1 MLAEA
6 LLSPPWGMSVRI
18 SKVIALLIALAAL
31 GVCATTAAADGEEG
45 RPPAESPRPANGLT
59 LQQVRLWHGRHPRLL
74 FTSADLPRLR
84 ARRATE
90 PYHRIWE
97 TLLWRADRH
106 LLIDPADVGRTE
118 YRGRDQMPHILE
130 RLALVGLLTG
140 ERKYSRKA
148 VVLMTALGEQGF
160 PFHGRGV
167 DGAGDLAIGLALAYD
182 WAYDF
187 LTAEEHR
194 ALRRQLDALGT
205 ELSTLMSPDGGTY
218 GKLASRRG
226 AAGHHAVALAG
237 GGLGLMSLAL
247 RGEANRNSTNAWQA
261 TADRCIRNYYR
272 DALGSDGAGIEG
284 FDLTMYGLHAA
295 LPYTIAR
302 RRMDKVDLGDGTAL
316 GSVASWYVYELL
328 PGPEMLP
335 IGESGDGLGAEDTLA
350 AMFAACGGNPLH
362 AWFYDASH
370 GGSGCKTFG
379 TASESLG
386 SGDVMSYLWYSAAGK
401 IENPSKHLPL
411 GKQFPSRGVSFVRS
425 GWGDPAGD
433 VVVSFHCP
441 SRAHMGRWQMDVNQF
456 TLYAYRV
463 GWAIDSGY
471 AWREAGGEPS
481 LTLSGSSQAHNLFQ
495 IDGHDAIRPYGRTL
509 AFVDDKDW
517 SLAVGEG
524 SVAMDVK
531 TFRRYLAVGKREGK
545 ARYLIIVDEI
555 EPKEGGQHR
564 YRHFL
569 HTARGN
575 KVEASGRVARITT
588 TDGATGQ
595 YAVIS
600 PRGATLKV
608 ANFPTHRSGLHPR
621 IESVHRTEGKFF
633 HVAVLVPRAKGD
645 QRPIVIRP
653 VADAEGAIAF
663 RVTVDGIVDRVCV
676 LMRDGAKP
684 PKGFGTAGHKLQLT
698 NGAFKQSLLFDLE
711 EPGHDKPDANDA
723 GPSKEE

>member
-1 MLAEA
+1 M
-6 LLSPPWGMSVRI
+6 RI
-18 SKVIALLIALAAL
+18 RKLTVPLIVLVAL
-31 GVCATTAAADGEEG
+31 GVCADRTAADGEKG
-45 RPPAESPRPANGLT
+45 GSPTKSPRPVNVLT
-59 LQQVRLWHGRHPRLL
+59 LEQVRLWHGRHPRLL
-74 FTSADLPRLR
+74 FRSADLAELR
-84 ARRATE
+84 ARRAAE
-90 PYHRIWE
+90 PYRRIYK

-106 LLIDPADVGRTE
+106 LLIDPAEVGKKE
-118 YRGRDQMPHILE
+118 YRGRDQMSHILQ

-160 PFHGRGV
+160 PFHGRSV
-167 DGAGDLAIGLALAYD
+167 DGAGDLAVGLALAYD
-182 WAYDF
+182 WSYDF

-205 ELSTLMSPDGGTY
+205 ELSRLMSPDGGAY
-218 GKLASRRG
+218 GKLAHRRG
-226 AAGHHAVALAG
+226 AAGHHVVALAG

-247 RGEANRNSTNAWQA
+247 RGEVNRNSTNTWQA
-261 TADRCIRNYYR
+261 TADTCIRNYYR

-328 PGPEMLP
+328 PGPAMLP
-335 IGESGDGLGAEDTLA
+335 IGESGDGLGAEDSLA
-350 AMFAACGGNPLH
+350 AMFAACPGNPLH
-362 AWFYDASH
+362 AWFYDATH
-370 GGSGCKTFG
+370 GAAGRDTFG

-386 SGDVMSYLWYSAAGK
+386 SGDVMTYLWYSTAEK

-456 TLYAYRV
+456 TLYAYKS

-471 AWREAGGEPS
+471 AWREAAEGGEPS

-517 SLAVGEG
+517 ALAVGEG

-555 EPKEGGQHR
+555 EPEAEGVHS

-575 KVEASGRVARITT
+575 KVEAAGRVARITT
-588 TDGATGQ
+588 ADGAVGQ
-595 YAVIS
+595 FAVIS
-600 PRGATLKV
+600 PRGVTLKV
-608 ANFPTHRSGLHPR
+608 ANFPTLRSGIHPR
-621 IESVHRTEGKFF
+621 IEVSHKAEGKFF

-645 QRPIVIRP
+645 GRPIIIRP
-653 VADAEGAIAF
+653 VAESDGAIAF
-663 RVTVDGIVDRVCV
+663 HAKVDGIVDRVCI
-676 LMRDGAKP
+676 LTRDGAKP
-684 PKGFGTAGHKLQLT
+684 PEGFGTAGHKLQLT
-698 NGAFKQSLLFDLE
+698 NGALKQSLLFDLE
-711 EPGHDKPDANDA
+711 EPGHDKPSGPATK
-723 GPSKEE
+723 GPSSDP